1 MLLALP
7 AQARNKKKPAEK
19 NAAAAQAVFNAAEY
33 AQDPLAFLPNNTGR
47 RSLYLNGDSAPELFA
62 EDRRNWAVH
71 LCIVRDGAD
80 ALVTADV
87 EGPGV
92 HRESVSNAENGEIAS
107 GVRIYPP
114 YDSVLAIFEINGQ
127 KVTEAACS
135 AYFGAL
141 AENGTLRPRG

>member
-1 MLLALP
+1 M
-7 AQARNKKKPAEK
+7 
-19 NAAAAQAVFNAAEY
+19 
-33 AQDPLAFLPNNTGR
+33 
-47 RSLYLNGDSAPELFA
+47 
-62 EDRRNWAVH
+62 
-71 LCIVRDGAD
+71 
-80 ALVTADV
+80 TADV
-87 EGPGV
+87 EGAGV
-92 HRESVSNAENGEIAS
+92 HRESVSNAKNGEIAS